1 VGRAALAGRPGIE
14 EVLSGWRGF
23 REINTVLYDP
33 DLMTIQEMVQILEEA
48 RTYRGTAD
56 QP

>member
-23 REINTVLYDP
+23 RETNTVLYDP
-33 DLMTIQEMVQILEEA
+33 DLISVDEMVVILEEA
-48 RTYRGTAD
+48 STYRGTTD
-56 QP
+56 HQ

>member
-1 VGRAALAGRPGIE
+1 
-14 EVLSGWRGF
+14 VLNGWRGF

-33 DLMTIQEMVQILEEA
+33 DLISIQKMVEILKETG
-48 RTYRGTAD
+48 TYRGTAD